1 MLLPPEVAR
10 SCQSTSLSALALP
23 PTPTSVE
30 LTATGPP
37 PPMISHS
44 LYALPMAAIGMI
56 NFLFEVYL
64 LKFATDVLLLAPA
77 VMGTIF
83 SISRIWDAVSDP
95 LCGYLSDATR
105 NSFGR
110 RRSWML
116 GSALPLW
123 CAFVACFSPPQLADA
138 AGLSLWMLPSVLAY
152 YTSRTAFE
160 VPHLAF
166 GTELTQDASYHE
178 RSSLYAWRQAFAN
191 LGSLLGVGALFVLMA
206 REPTGPSAVRQAAF
220 WISDDI

>member
-1 MLLPPEVAR
+1 
-10 SCQSTSLSALALP
+10 
-23 PTPTSVE
+23 
-30 LTATGPP
+30 
-37 PPMISHS
+37 
-44 LYALPMAAIGMI
+44 MAAIGMI

-166 GTELTQDASYHE
+166 G
-178 RSSLYAWRQAFAN
+178 
-191 LGSLLGVGALFVLMA
+191 ALM
-206 REPTGPSAVRQAAF
+206 T
-220 WISDDI
+220 SDCL

>member
-1 MLLPPEVAR
+1 MLLPPEVSR
-10 SCQSTSLSALALP
+10 SSESTP

-37 PPMISHS
+37 PPMLSHS
-44 LYALPMAAIGMI
+44 SRCLYALPMAAIGMI

-166 GTELTQDASYHE
+166 GTEL
-178 RSSLYAWRQAFAN
+178 
-191 LGSLLGVGALFVLMA
+191 
-206 REPTGPSAVRQAAF
+206 
-220 WISDDI
+220 

>member
-1 MLLPPEVAR
+1 MLAPAR
-10 SCQSTSLSALALP
+10 GPRSSESTP

-37 PPMISHS
+37 PPMLSHS
-44 LYALPMAAIGMI
+44 SRCLYALPMAAIGMI

-166 GTELTQDASYHE
+166 GTEL
-178 RSSLYAWRQAFAN
+178 
-191 LGSLLGVGALFVLMA
+191 
-206 REPTGPSAVRQAAF
+206 
-220 WISDDI
+220 

>member
-1 MLLPPEVAR
+1 
-10 SCQSTSLSALALP
+10 
-23 PTPTSVE
+23 
-30 LTATGPP
+30 
-37 PPMISHS
+37 MISHS